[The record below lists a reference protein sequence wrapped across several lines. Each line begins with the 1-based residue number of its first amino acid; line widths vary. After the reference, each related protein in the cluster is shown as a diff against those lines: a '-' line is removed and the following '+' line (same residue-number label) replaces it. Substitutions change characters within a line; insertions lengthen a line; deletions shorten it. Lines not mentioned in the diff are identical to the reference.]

1 MSLQPLRAFV
11 EAARVGSIRKASEVL
26 RVAPSSVSRHI
37 AILENEMGTALFIR
51 RAGGVELTHAGRL
64 VAEYAESVLVNYDT
78 LRTDLNDVRGTQRRL
93 LRLTLVE
100 SVASYGPINA
110 VSKFFAKYPTVSFN
124 VRLLPAPRVTEAVI
138 QGHCDIGISFCS
150 QPDPQ
155 LLTLSRIPEPI
166 VLVVPPDHP
175 LASASEVQL
184 ADVKAMPLALPDVD
198 FGIRQII
205 DRASAER
212 GIRLTPVL
220 TSNVFGTLR
229 DFVRGGSGV
238 AILPSRAVALD
249 VQEGNLKSIPLLD
262 PIFSDATIDVL
273 VLRKRR
279 LPRIVKLFV
288 DILIADIAEAP
299 LNARKTPSLRSNVS
313 WDRPGQA
320 SPLLG
325 NVAEVVA
332 NPRSKVS
339 QSL

>member
-1 MSLQPLRAFV
+1 MSLGPLRAFV
-11 EAARVGSIRKASEVL
+11 ETVRAGSIRKASEVL

-78 LRTDLNDVRGTQRRL
+78 LRTDLNDMRGTQRRL

-138 QGHCDIGISFCS
+138 QGQCDIGVSFCS

-155 LLTLSRIPEPI
+155 LITLTRIPEPI

-175 LASASEVQL
+175 LASDSEVQL

-249 VQEGNLKSIPLLD
+249 VQAGNLKSIPLLD

-299 LNARKTPSLRSNVS
+299 LNARRDTQ
-313 WDRPGQA
+313 PGIGVRNQA
-320 SPLLG
+320 
-325 NVAEVVA
+325 A
-332 NPRSKVS
+332 S
-339 QSL
+339 QTMELNRR